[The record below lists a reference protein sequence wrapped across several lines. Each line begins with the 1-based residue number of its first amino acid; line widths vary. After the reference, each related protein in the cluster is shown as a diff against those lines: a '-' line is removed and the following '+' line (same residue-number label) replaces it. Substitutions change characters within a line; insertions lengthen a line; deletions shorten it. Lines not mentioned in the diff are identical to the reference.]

1 MLFADNLNITD
12 PRINLAIEETL
23 LRSGPP
29 EEDILLFYIN
39 GPSIIIGR
47 HQNAI
52 EEINQAYVDEHHIHV
67 VRRLSGGGA
76 VYHDLG
82 NLNYSL
88 ILRNGKEE
96 GLNFKKFTAPV
107 VRALQQMGAPA
118 EMSGRN
124 DILVDG
130 YKVSGNAIYS
140 TREGLVCH
148 GTLLYDTDLTQLSHA
163 LNVKQAKIESKGI
176 KSVRSRVT
184 NLHPYL
190 KDCADI
196 HEFRLNILRSIFENA
211 DPIPQVVLD
220 DALMARV
227 EALAD
232 QRYRTWEWNYGR
244 SPAFNIQKVHRFPF
258 GEIDARIDV
267 HNGQVTQITFF
278 GDYFCNED
286 IDLLQG
292 ALVGVRYTQPALEEA
307 LIQANLE
314 CFFESLSPAEFAS
327 FLYV

>member
-1 MLFADNLNITD
+1 M
-12 PRINLAIEETL
+12 
-23 LRSGPP
+23 
-29 EEDILLFYIN
+29 
-39 GPSIIIGR
+39 
-47 HQNAI
+47 
-52 EEINQAYVDEHHIHV
+52 
-67 VRRLSGGGA
+67 
-76 VYHDLG
+76 
-82 NLNYSL
+82 
-88 ILRNGKEE
+88 
-96 GLNFKKFTAPV
+96 

-190 KDCADI
+190 KECADV
-196 HEFRLNILRSIFENA
+196 HELRLTILRSIFENA

-227 EALAD
+227 YALAD

-286 IDLLQG
+286 IDLLQA
-292 ALVGVRYTQPALEEA
+292 ALVGVRYTQSALEEA
-307 LIQANLE
+307 LDQANLA
-314 CFFESLSPAEFAS
+314 CFFESLSPVEFAS
-327 FLYV
+327 FLYI

>member
-1 MLFADNLNITD
+1 MSATKTK
-12 PRINLAIEETL
+12 RWGQEAVEAKGWWLAHKWLL
-23 LRSGPP
+23 LRRVSQLGILAAFLAGPWFGLW
-29 EEDILLFYIN
+29 I
-39 GPSIIIGR
+39 
-47 HQNAI
+47 
-52 EEINQAYVDEHHIHV
+52 VK
-67 VRRLSGGGA
+67 
-76 VYHDLG
+76 G

-258 GEIDARIDV
+258 GEIDARMDV
-267 HNGQVTQITFF
+267 HNGHITQITFF
-278 GDYFCNED
+278 GDYFFIIYFYFNFF
-286 IDLLQG
+286 G
-292 ALVGVRYTQPALEEA
+292 HFFGV
-307 LIQANLE
+307 
-314 CFFESLSPAEFAS
+314 
-327 FLYV
+327 